1 MATQGQ
7 IQNIRKDPSQ
17 TAYLSERLPDEL
29 RRRRLWDRQRYM
41 CCQAREEDSSGLRD
55 ERLNPYHEEK
65 YQMFQV

>member
-1 MATQGQ
+1 MNCADDGSGTG
-7 IQNIRKDPSQ
+7 
-17 TAYLSERLPDEL
+17 
-29 RRRRLWDRQRYM
+29 QRYM